1 MTNASPVTAWA
12 RHEGVQAARRTF
24 VARLDAIA
32 GQIVAVQQIAAPTFA
47 EGARA
52 AYVAEQFQ
60 QLGLQDVDLSADGN
74 VYGRLPGHSP
84 DKQPLVVSAHLDTVF
99 PAGTDLAYQRD
110 GMRLA
115 GPGMA
120 DNSTGV
126 TGLLLMA
133 ETLRNGAL
141 AGATARDIWFVA
153 NVGEEGLGDLCGM
166 KAVVERFGAGTTY
179 IVVEGGAFGHI
190 IHQAVGSHRLRIT
203 VTAPGGHSW
212 SDFGRPSAIHMLG
225 RLIAAVD
232 QIAVPKQPKTS
243 YNVGQISGGLSINTI
258 APQAAMLLDLR
269 SVEPAALTAL
279 VEQVNELV
287 TSMGAAQGVTVTA
300 ETIGRRP
307 AGQLARRAPLVQWA
321 VEAWHQVGCRRL
333 DYAPGSTDANIPL
346 SLGYDA
352 VCVGLA
358 TAGRVHHP
366 EEYLDLTHLPDGLTA
381 LLLLLLAASA

>member
-1 MTNASPVTAWA
+1 MTIASPIAAWA
-12 RHEGVQAARRTF
+12 QHEGVQAARQAF
-24 VARLDAIA
+24 AAGLDAIA
-32 GQIVAVQQIAAPTFA
+32 DQIVAVQQIAAPTFA

-52 AYVAEQFQ
+52 AYVADQFR
-60 QLGLQDVDLSADGN
+60 QLGLQDTCLSAAGN
-74 VYGRLPGHSP
+74 VYSRLPGRLPDAVP
-84 DKQPLVVSAHLDTVF
+84 VVLSAHLDTVF
-99 PAGTDLAYQRD
+99 PADTNLAYQRD

-133 ETLRNGAL
+133 ELLGNDPL
-141 AGATARDIWFVA
+141 AGAAARDIWFVA

-166 KAVVERFGAGTTY
+166 KEVVDRFGAAATY

-190 IHQAVGSHRLRIT
+190 IHQAVGSQRLKIT
-203 VTAPGGHSW
+203 VTTPGGHSW
-212 SDFGRPSAIHMLG
+212 ADFGRSSAIHLLG
-225 RLIAAVD
+225 HLIAAID
-232 QIAVPKQPKTS
+232 QIAVPVQPKTS

-269 SVEPAALTAL
+269 SVDPAALSAL
-279 VEQVNELV
+279 VQQVTELV
-287 TSMGAAQGVTVTA
+287 ARVGEAEGVSVTA

-307 AGQLARRAPLVQWA
+307 AGQLARQAPLVQWA

-358 TAGRVHHP
+358 SASRVHHP